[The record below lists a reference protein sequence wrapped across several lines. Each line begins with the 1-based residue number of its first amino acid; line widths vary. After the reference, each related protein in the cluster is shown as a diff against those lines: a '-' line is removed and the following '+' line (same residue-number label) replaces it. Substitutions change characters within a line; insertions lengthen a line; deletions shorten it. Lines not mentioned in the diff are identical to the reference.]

1 MAIPLLGVPVLIT
14 KNIIIVIDIVVIV
27 IGHCSLKYNSKVL
40 IATEASVHAFLQ
52 SSVLQAL
59 VYFFVS
65 FLRSQVFD
73 SKQLKYQGF
82 AKSNAFP
89 HQSSLSNFI

>member
-1 MAIPLLGVPVLIT
+1 MLLLLDVSKVA
-14 KNIIIVIDIVVIV
+14 IVVIV

-65 FLRSQVFD
+65 VLRSQVFD

-89 HQSSLSNFI
+89 HQSSLSHFI